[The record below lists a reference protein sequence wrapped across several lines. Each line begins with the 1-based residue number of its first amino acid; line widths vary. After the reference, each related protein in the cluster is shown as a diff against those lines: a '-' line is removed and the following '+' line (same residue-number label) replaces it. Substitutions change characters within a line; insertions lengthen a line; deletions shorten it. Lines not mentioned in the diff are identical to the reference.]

1 MITSDARL
9 SAVPDLDVL
18 LAQHTAAAATLARS
32 DAESF
37 QSESPRIDNRIGTL
51 LSLVLGGLASSSV
64 VGGVGGEL
72 AHQRHAVVALG
83 LLVASAV
90 VTVAGLLLIVRLI
103 LPRLTRVTARSGPL
117 AQVSVLPDEA
127 AARAHYRA
135 AAQDC
140 LAYQSAAA
148 WRYAVAVARRFRR
161 FRTAGRV
168 LVVGVVLATA
178 GFLALSWGW

>member
-1 MITSDARL
+1 MITTDARL

-18 LAQHTAAAATLARS
+18 LAQHAAAAAALAAA
-32 DAESF
+32 DAEAF
-37 QSESPRIDNRIGTL
+37 WAEGPRIDGRIGTL
-51 LSLVLGGLASSSV
+51 LSLVLGGLASSGV

-72 AHQRHAVVALG
+72 AHQRHAFVALG

-90 VTVAGLLLIVRLI
+90 VTVTGLLLIVRLI
-103 LPRLTRVTARSGPL
+103 LPRLTQVTARSGRL
-117 AQVSVLPDEA
+117 ARVSVLPDAA
-127 AARAHYRA
+127 AAREHYRA

-140 LAYQSAAA
+140 LAYQAAAA
-148 WRYAVAVARRFRR
+148 WRHAVTIARRLRR